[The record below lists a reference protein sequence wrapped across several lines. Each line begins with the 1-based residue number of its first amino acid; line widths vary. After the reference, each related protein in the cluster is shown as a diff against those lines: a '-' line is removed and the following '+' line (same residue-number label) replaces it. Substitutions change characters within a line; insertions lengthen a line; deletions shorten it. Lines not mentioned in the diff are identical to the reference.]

1 VNYRSIETLNQ
12 NIIEWIPKLPRDID
26 LIVGI
31 PRSGLLAAN
40 LLALHLNLPFTDI
53 EGFVNSRVMSAGVR
67 CTHAN
72 REDFLRKSKR
82 VLIIDDSL
90 FTGTQMQRVKKTIQE
105 ANLQHSIYYA
115 AVYVAP
121 SKQNMIDLYYE
132 VVPMPRIFEWNFMH
146 HGDMANWCVDI
157 DGVLC
162 RDPTDEE
169 NDDGEKYMHFLK
181 TVQPLIIPTVPV
193 GWLVTC
199 RLEKYRDITLDWLDR
214 RGIKYKDLFMMNLP
228 TKDIRIAAGNHASF
242 KASIYKRKP
251 ATLFIESSLIQAME
265 IAKLSGK
272 YVLCTETRDMIP
284 PSYIGRTIQNQQRRL
299 EILRRDFK
307 EIPKNLI
314 RFVHRSCLKYFK
326 YKKE

>member
-1 VNYRSIETLNQ
+1 
-12 NIIEWIPKLPRDID
+12 
-26 LIVGI
+26 VGI

-53 EGFVNSRVMSAGVR
+53 EGLLNSRAISGGVR
-67 CTHAN
+67 CNYAN
-72 REDFLRKSKR
+72 REDFLREIKR
-82 VLIIDDSL
+82 VLVIDDSL
-90 FTGTQMQRVKKTIQE
+90 FTGTQMRLVKKTIQE
-105 ANLQHSIYYA
+105 ANLHHSLYYA

-121 SKQNMIDLYYE
+121 DRKNMVDYFYE
-132 VVPMPRIFEWNFMH
+132 LVAMPRIFEWNFMH
-146 HGDMANWCVDI
+146 HGDMVNWCLDI

-162 RDPTDEE
+162 RDPTEEE
-169 NDDGEKYMHFLK
+169 NDDGEKYLRFLK
-181 TVQPLIIPTVPV
+181 TAQPLIIPTVPM

-199 RLEKYRDITLDWLDR
+199 RLEKYRDITISWLER
-214 RGIKYKDLFMMNLP
+214 YGIKYKDLYMMDLP
-228 TKDIRIAAGNHASF
+228 TKEVRIASGTHASF
-242 KASIYKRKP
+242 KANIYKKTS